1 MKWFVGSALFVALL
15 SAGFGQQTYP
25 PIDRSIEMHR
35 KSIRSKNEVDQ
46 TGLQQSYN
54 KAREAA
60 AQMVVVAGELRK
72 LQDQPF
78 SASAEDKSFRDAVK
92 RRCRKI
98 RDLTKPIQE
107 VSFLD
112 PGESERSD
120 SWDRA
125 KDRDELTVLVD
136 QLSSLAESIRVR
148 LDSLAGHGVAIREL
162 ESPSLDSLIES
173 AKRLSKT
180 VEKSAAK
187 L

>member
-1 MKWFVGSALFVALL
+1 VALL

-35 KSIRSKNEVDQ
+35 KSILSKNEVDQ
-46 TGLQQSYN
+46 TGLQHSYDN
-54 KAREAA
+54 ARKSAA
-60 AQMVVVAGELRK
+60 EMVVVAGQLRK

-78 SASAEDKSFRDAVK
+78 SASTEDKSFRDAVK
-92 RRCRKI
+92 HRCRKI
-98 RDLTKPIQE
+98 RDLTKPIEE

-112 PGESERSD
+112 PGESESSK

-125 KDRDELTVLVD
+125 KDLQELTVLVD
-136 QLSSLAESIRVR
+136 QLYSLAESIRVR

-162 ESPSLDSLIES
+162 ESPSLDSLIGS
-173 AKRLSKT
+173 VKRLSKT
-180 VEKSAAK
+180 VEKSASK